1 MQLLKVAAIAA
12 AGLGVTWAA
21 QQISGPL
28 LGLGPDSEPVQVAQ
42 AEPEAASPT
51 TTDTPAPGSQP
62 DKKNAI
68 DQLSEQEMADEL
80 ARIEA
85 ASSGEDTTELK
96 EFKPSRPLAA
106 DLAISLPSDI

>member
-1 MQLLKVAAIAA
+1 MQSLKVVAIAA

-28 LGLGPDSEPVQVAQ
+28 LGLGPDSERVQVAQ
-42 AEPEAASPT
+42 VEPKVASPT
-51 TTDTPAPGSQP
+51 TVEAPAPESQTA
-62 DKKNAI
+62 KQNGI

-85 ASSGEDTTELK
+85 ASSGEDPTELK

-106 DLAISLPSDI
+106 DLAIALPSDI

>member
-1 MQLLKVAAIAA
+1 MKLLKVAAIAA

-28 LGLGPDSEPVQVAQ
+28 LGLGPDTERVQVAQ
-42 AEPEAASPT
+42 VEPKAASPT
-51 TTDTPAPGSQP
+51 AAEAPVPEPQTAQ
-62 DKKNAI
+62 KNGI

-85 ASSGEDTTELK
+85 ASSGEDPTELK